1 MKAIESN
8 TLIFE
13 DLSIKKNEIKEYDK
27 TRSQLQIKENNR
39 N

>member
-13 DLSIKKNEIKEYDK
+13 DLSIQKNEIKESDK